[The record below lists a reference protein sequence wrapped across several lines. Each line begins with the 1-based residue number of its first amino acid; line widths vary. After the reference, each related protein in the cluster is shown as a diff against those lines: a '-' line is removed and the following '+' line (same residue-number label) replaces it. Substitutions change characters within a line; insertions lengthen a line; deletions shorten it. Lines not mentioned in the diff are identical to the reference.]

1 MIPTPMTPIP
11 AEPAHFPAILDLNA
25 RSVEVLSP
33 LTPERLAHLHA
44 HAAYHRVVLVDQQ
57 VAAFLLAFAP
67 GAPYDSVNYQW
78 FEAQASNVPAA
89 SSNSPGTDPIGTAAA
104 ADPPHSQPTSTG
116 DFRDFL
122 YVDRIVVAES
132 ARGRGLASLL
142 YRDLFAVAAARGHSC
157 VVCEYDLNPPNPAS
171 AAFHQRFGFV
181 EVGSQRV
188 AGGKKA
194 VSLQRAPV

>member
-1 MIPTPMTPIP
+1 MTPIP
-11 AEPAHFPAILDLNA
+11 AEPLHFAAILELNA

-33 LTPERLAHLHA
+33 LDAERLAHLHA
-44 HAAYHRVVLVDQQ
+44 HAAYHKVVLLDQQ

-78 FEAQASNVPAA
+78 FDARESN
-89 SSNSPGTDPIGTAAA
+89 
-104 ADPPHSQPTSTG
+104 
-116 DFRDFL
+116 FL

-142 YRDLFAVAAARGHSC
+142 YRDLFAVAAARGHAS
-157 VVCEYDLNPPNPAS
+157 VVCEYDLDPPNPAS

-181 EVGSQRV
+181 EIGTQRV
-188 AGGKKA
+188 AGGTKA
-194 VSLQRAPV
+194 VSLQRAPVGPPP